1 MTTRRASSRR
11 RGPRTGDVDPSA
23 ACHPRGVD
31 GRVRAEL
38 YLPHH
43 RITVRTLDELPAF
56 GDELDVDGVTFT
68 VADVREEYGLLP
80 LVVLAGVIGPPVLVG
95 ATRSSA
101 VPRPSP
107 SPGPST
113 RR

>member
-1 MTTRRASSRR
+1 MWTAA
-11 RGPRTGDVDPSA
+11 A

-31 GRVRAEL
+31 CRVRAEL

-68 VADVREEYGLLP
+68 VADVREEDGLLP

-95 ATRSSA
+95 AGAGSWA
-101 VPRPSP
+101 HVPE
-107 SPGPST
+107 T
-113 RR
+113 VA